1 MPDTALGSREAGQT
15 RQTRSCLHG
24 VHSLVEIHN
33 KQVKKSIN
41 KQSSIMKDTTN
52 KMKFNDVVENDE
64 WRRQIQNFM

>member
-1 MPDTALGSREAGQT
+1 MPDTALGSKGSRANKTDKVLPAWSSSPSGDTQQT
-15 RQTRSCLHG
+15 
-24 VHSLVEIHN
+24 
-33 KQVKKSIN
+33 VKKSIN